1 MDAPQMDPE
10 RTNQVNEWLNELH
23 GAVQQSSETYH
34 QLRDRLSPVL
44 RREPDVLGGK
54 GEYPQA
60 DLVDV
65 AAAIREAVVMIQ
77 GTTENHR
84 EMIRLLEV

>member
-1 MDAPQMDPE
+1 MDPE
-10 RTNQVNEWLNELH
+10 RTKQVYEWLNELH

-44 RREPDVLGGK
+44 RRELDDVTRDK

-65 AAAIREAVVMIQ
+65 AAAIREAVVKIQ
-77 GTTENHR
+77 ETTKNHR

>member
-1 MDAPQMDPE
+1 MDPE
-10 RTNQVNEWLNELH
+10 KTKQVNEWLNELH
-23 GAVQQSSETYH
+23 GAVQQSSETLR

-44 RREPDVLGGK
+44 RNEPADVTCVK
-54 GEYPQA
+54 GEYSQA

-77 GTTENHR
+77 ETTENHR
-84 EMIRLLEV
+84 EMTRLLEV

>member
-1 MDAPQMDPE
+1 MNTPQMDPE
-10 RTNQVNEWLNELH
+10 RTKQVNEWLNELH
-23 GAVQQSSETYH
+23 GAVQQSSETCR

-44 RREPDVLGGK
+44 RMEPAETCGNGVC
-54 GEYPQA
+54 PQA